1 MRKEIRQVKAGGT
14 KINETLK
21 ELLIGITL
29 FNVVAI
35 LIGVW
40 FVDSPFRYILGILIG
55 AALAFFEAI
64 HMYHSIDHNLEINAA
79 DENAA
84 NAYSVKN
91 SMLRYAVIL
100 IVFALICLTDI
111 AYPLA
116 VFLGIMGLKAGAY
129 LQPFSH
135 KYLLYKKDKNTKYT
149 G

>member
-1 MRKEIRQVKAGGT
+1 MKAGT
-14 KINETLK
+14 RKINETLK
-21 ELLIGITL
+21 ELLIGITV
-29 FNVVAI
+29 FNSLAI

-40 FVDSPFRYILGILIG
+40 FVDSPMRYILGILIG
-55 AALAFFEAI
+55 AALACFEAI
-64 HMYHSIDHNLEINAA
+64 HMYRSIDHNLEINMA

-100 IVFALICLTDI
+100 IVFTAICLTDI

-129 LQPFSH
+129 LQPFIH
-135 KYLLYKKDKNTKYT
+135 KFLLYKKEKDTKYM